1 MPLDPIEVEVP
12 LNLDWCCE
20 ELLVPVAVAAFVDD
34 DDGVYFWLYMVLA
47 LASSL
52 QIDFQYSTKILISI

>member
-34 DDGVYFWLYMVLA
+34 DDDGVYFWLYIVLA
-47 LASSL
+47 LASARNAP
-52 QIDFQYSTKILISI
+52 FFTPN

>member
-20 ELLVPVAVAAFVDD
+20 ELLVPVAAFVDDD
-34 DDGVYFWLYMVLA
+34 DDGVYFWLYIVLA

-52 QIDFQYSTKILISI
+52 QIDFQYSPKILISI